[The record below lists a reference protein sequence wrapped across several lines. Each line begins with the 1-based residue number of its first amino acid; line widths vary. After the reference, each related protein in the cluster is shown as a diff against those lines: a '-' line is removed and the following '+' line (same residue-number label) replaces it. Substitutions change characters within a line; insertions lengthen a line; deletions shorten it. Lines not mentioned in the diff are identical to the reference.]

1 MCTNP
6 KNRLT
11 PDEIFK
17 SDYFCDK
24 GKMKAVKRDYHCDN
38 YIQAITLKE
47 TLKIIAG
54 KEYTIEQ
61 NGAQGWKVVA
71 QEDN

>member
-17 SDYFCDK
+17 SDYFCND
-24 GKMKAVKRDYHCDN
+24 GKMKALKDDYRCDN
-38 YIQAITLKE
+38 YIQAITIKE
-47 TLKIIAG
+47 TLKIITG

-61 NGAQGWKVVA
+61 NGVQGWKVIA
-71 QEDN
+71 HK